1 MQVIH
6 GTAQYQ
12 LAKLGKMAL
21 REVTALYSATTTYTT
36 ASLLLLP
43 LSHCSNRITSFPLGS
58 AAGVGCT
65 NALFFLFLRFSVGC
79 NLFLSAGLLHSFTP
93 GVITSS

>member
-21 REVTALYSATTTYTT
+21 REVTALYQYY
-36 ASLLLLP
+36 
-43 LSHCSNRITSFPLGS
+43 HYHY
-58 AAGVGCT
+58 
-65 NALFFLFLRFSVGC
+65 
-79 NLFLSAGLLHSFTP
+79 HS
-93 GVITSS
+93 